1 MRLELTKRAD
11 YAIRAVL
18 ALSRAAD
25 GERLSVR
32 RIAADE
38 RVPERFLP
46 QVMGDLVRAGLVEG
60 TVGRSGGYR
69 LAKPSPEISLLEV
82 VEAVEGDSRRRV
94 CILRGGPC
102 VLDTVC
108 DVHAVFAAAQDDVL
122 SRLRGTTVEAAI
134 RQGGDATTES
144 TKLRTKRRHPPT
156 LIEVRSC
163 ES

>member
-46 QVMGDLVRAGLVEG
+46 QVMSDLVRAGLVEG

-69 LAKPSPEISLLEV
+69 LAKSSTEISLLEV

-102 VLDTVC
+102 AIAGAC
-108 DVHAVFAAAQDDVL
+108 DVHAVFAAAQEDVL
-122 SRLRGTTVEAAI
+122 GRLGGTTVEAAT
-134 RQGGDATTES
+134 RPD
-144 TKLRTKRRHPPT
+144 
-156 LIEVRSC
+156 
-163 ES
+163 

>member
-38 RVPERFLP
+38 RIPERFLP
-46 QVMGDLVRAGLVEG
+46 LVMGDLVRAGLVEA
-60 TVGRSGGYR
+60 TVGRTGGYR
-69 LAKPSPEISLLEV
+69 LAKPSAEISLLEV

-102 VLDTVC
+102 ALDGVC

-122 SRLRGTTVEAAI
+122 GRLRNATIAAAS
-134 RQGGDATTES
+134 RPQ
-144 TKLRTKRRHPPT
+144 
-156 LIEVRSC
+156 
-163 ES
+163 